1 VRDRGEGG
9 SLVDDGRLVD
19 LLRHW
24 DGMVDRGRLDSLPLD
39 DGLDWDMSIYNS
51 ASADPIRRTRLVD
64 VVMFMLIDVG
74 A

>member
-1 VRDRGEGG
+1 
-9 SLVDDGRLVD
+9 
-19 LLRHW
+19 
-24 DGMVDRGRLDSLPLD
+24 MVDRGRLDSLPLD